1 MGAIALFGEKYG
13 SVVRVVKFGDS
24 IELCGG
30 THAKATGQIGY
41 FKIVSESAIAAGVRR
56 IEAVTGKAAEEM
68 MDRAQ
73 DILTSIRDLFN
84 NAPDIFAAVS
94 RTVAENADFR
104 HQVEGFMKEKAAK
117 FAEDLTKR
125 SEQINGINVVRYE
138 RDTDPSIF
146 KETVLHLQKEAKNM
160 VVAAAF
166 AHEGKPQLTLMYSN
180 DLVAKGKNAG
190 KDIKEAAKCIN
201 GGGGGQPGLA
211 TAGGR
216 NTEGL
221 KDALETMVRTA
232 TE

>member
-1 MGAIALFGEKYG
+1 
-13 SVVRVVKFGDS
+13 
-24 IELCGG
+24 
-30 THAKATGQIGY
+30 
-41 FKIVSESAIAAGVRR
+41 
-56 IEAVTGKAAEEM
+56 
-68 MDRAQ
+68 
-73 DILTSIRDLFN
+73 
-84 NAPDIFAAVS
+84 
-94 RTVAENADFR
+94 
-104 HQVEGFMKEKAAK
+104 MKEKAAK
-117 FAEDLTKR
+117 FAEDLTQR

-138 RDTDPSIF
+138 RDTDPGIF

-216 NTEGL
+216 NAEGL